1 MINLQLRSFFL
12 YPRNKWLFLI
22 NILLLQKM
30 SASTEYALHHFID
43 KFSISLLI
51 ANTNLWYAKNTL
63 LIKIYIL
70 CFVNFLFSFCQ
81 SLGIKG
87 FKNPALAPLFI
98 TMTGGMIFVAAY
110 CIRSLTGNID
120 VTWRKGVETPQDK
133 WQGQQFKFM
142 NPRGTDFSQFK
153 PPTY

>member
-1 MINLQLRSFFL
+1 MN
-12 YPRNKWLFLI
+12 
-22 NILLLQKM
+22 
-30 SASTEYALHHFID
+30 
-43 KFSISLLI
+43 
-51 ANTNLWYAKNTL
+51 
-63 LIKIYIL
+63 
-70 CFVNFLFSFCQ
+70 
-81 SLGIKG
+81 G

-110 CIRSLTGNID
+110 CIRSLTGNVD

-133 WQGQQFKFM
+133 WQGQQYKFM